1 MKKIFISLFALLPAL
16 FSCRAFAALAIDAST
31 PASVEVVSTGLTT
44 LTTASFTP
52 PAGSVL
58 YIMVGIDSSGS
69 DPNKITSITDNL
81 GAHLS
86 YTLVKKKGIELGG
99 DSLSYLYT
107 AVIVNSQAMTVSVT
121 EQDEPNSS
129 MSYMKVLVVTGA
141 NTSSPVGV
149 SGGGRG
155 ATGVVSGTYISTV
168 NNSWGWLIYS
178 DWNDQAIP
186 TPGANQTLYDSY
198 FVNFNDTYAIIQQNS
213 TTASAGT
220 SVTMNTT
227 APVAGAQTAYVY
239 FEMKPVSVTT
249 SSVIQGNSSISG
261 NSTVY

>member
-1 MKKIFISLFALLPAL
+1 MKKELAFLLFVLPAF

-31 PASVEVVSTGLTT
+31 PAAVEVVNIGPTT

-58 YIMVGIDSSGS
+58 YIMIGIDSSVTHA
-69 DPNKITSITDNL
+69 NEITNVTDNL
-81 GAHLS
+81 GAHLT
-86 YTLVKKKGIELGG
+86 YTEVREEGIEQGA

-107 AVIVNSQAMTVSVT
+107 AVVTTSQAMTVSAT
-121 EQDEPNSS
+121 EQNEPNNA
-129 MSYMKVLVVTGA
+129 MAYMKVIVVTGA
-141 NTSSPVGV
+141 NIFSPVGA

-155 ATGVVSGTYISTV
+155 AAGVISDTYNSSV

-178 DWNDQAIP
+178 DWNAQAVP
-186 TPGANQTLYDSY
+186 TAGANQTVYDSY
-198 FVNFNDTYAIIQQNS
+198 FVNSDDTYALIQQNS
-213 TTASAGT
+213 TTAAAGT

-227 APVAGAQTAYVY
+227 APTSGAQTAHLY

-249 SSVIQGNSSISG
+249 QSNVRGSSSISG
-261 NSTVY
+261 NSTIY